1 MAEVRPGDYPL
12 KITCDALVRVFIIAY
27 ARRMSGLRE
36 IADRL
41 GALLG
46 TDKFGSISPA
56 LSRPSSLAYVRSLVK
71 SMEALHR
78 PGKGRFVA
86 LDSMAAALRATQRHQ
101 CKRMNDKSAGGGVL
115 WAFMIDAVPGCC
127 PVQVLKVMAG
137 AWNDSH
143 QMAGIRLI
151 AKGPVYLM
159 DRGFFSLRLIDAW
172 LGQKV
177 RFILR
182 AKTLVG
188 VEPIRELSKP
198 KAYRGGKIVSDCF
211 VRLGG
216 PQAKAHPE
224 VRMIEAEIGKTFLR
238 VVTSEMDWSAEQVLD
253 GYKKRERIERFHRF
267 LKEAIGFAHLYSF
280 SHAGIMFLLHT
291 ALLLAMLL
299 ILDDPSIGTMETVSA
314 MRKALKAL
322 RAALGLSYIWKRNIL
337 PASRHKNSAPTN
349 P

>member
-1 MAEVRPGDYPL
+1 MADVRPGNYPH
-12 KITCDALVRVFIIAY
+12 KITCDALVRVFMSAY

-36 IADRL
+36 IAAAFG
-41 GALLG
+41 GALG

-56 LSRPSSLAYVRSLVK
+56 LSRPSSLAYVQGLVK
-71 SMEALHR
+71 SLEARHR
-78 PGKGRFVA
+78 PGKDRFVA
-86 LDSMAAALRATQRHQ
+86 LDSMAAALQATQRHRCQ
-101 CKRMNDKSAGGGVL
+101 RMNNKTAGGGVL

-127 PVQVLKVMAG
+127 PVRVLKVMAG

-143 QMAGIRLI
+143 QMAGIELI
-151 AKGPVYLM
+151 AKGPIYLM
-159 DRGFFSLRLIDAW
+159 DRGFFSLRLIQSW
-172 LGQKV
+172 MEQEV

-188 VEPIRELSKP
+188 VQRLGQLSKP
-198 KAYRGGKIVSDCF
+198 RQYRGGRIVSDRL

-216 PQAKAHPE
+216 AQAKAHPE
-224 VRMIEAEIGKTFLR
+224 VRMIEARIGKTFLR

-267 LKEAIGFAHLYSF
+267 LKEALGFAHLYSF
-280 SHAGIMFLLHT
+280 SHEGIMFLLHT

-299 ILDDPSIGTMETVSA
+299 IIDDPATRAMEVVA
-314 MRKALKAL
+314 ALRKALKSL
-322 RAALGLSYIWKRNIL
+322 RASLGLSYIWKRNIR
-337 PASRHKNSAPTN
+337 PASRYKNSQPPN